1 MVYNKRNQLKAVY
14 YARVSTEEEKQLN
27 ALEKQCLDNED
38 CINRNGW
45 VFVDKYIDEGKSGTT
60 TKRRDEYKRLCD
72 DVKTDKFDIIVIKSQ
87 DRLMRNVMDWY
98 MFVNLIVTYNKKLFI
113 YIDNNFYKTDD
124 ALITGIKAIL
134 AEEYSRELSKKLNN
148 AHKRRSKT
156 GSTVM
161 TNGTM
166 IGYDQVNGDLVINE
180 EEAKIVRMVYDLYLQ
195 GNGAGKISDILF
207 KKGYANRN
215 GNPYTESTLI
225 RMLKNEKYKGTMIC
239 NKYHKDFDT
248 KRRIKNDKENWYIHE
263 DRIPAIISEDD
274 WNKAQ
279 EIRLSKTHTNSDMR
293 KTGKRDNNNVLTG
306 KVVCGLCGNLLFFF
320 NVKKANGNMKHRWVC
335 SNFSSNGRPG
345 IGMRPD
351 LGCELLNVSDEK
363 LQEAIHNIVDNIKLD
378 ENYITNMIKRTD
390 TTNKEKEV
398 EMELKTVLGK
408 LNALKT
414 KREKLLDKYLEGM
427 IEDDI
432 YSSTNEK
439 LTSEYN
445 TLQGVKERLENIFYS
460 INGKNKE
467 VDNIIKTIRN
477 NNIDFDTFIAMIEK
491 IIVYNDSAYVYL
503 MGLTLPILINEP
515 LGYGRA
521 NAGKTWVD
529 SHLE

>member
-1 MVYNKRNQLKAVY
+1 MAYQKINQQRAVY

-38 CINRNGW
+38 CISKHDW
-45 VFVDKYIDEGKSGTT
+45 VLVDKYIDEGKSGTT
-60 TKRRDEYKRLCD
+60 TKRRNEYKRLCD
-72 DVKTDKFDIIVIKSQ
+72 DIKTDKFDIIVIKSQ

-124 ALITGIKAIL
+124 ALIAGIKAIL

-166 IGYDQVNGDLVINE
+166 IGYDQVDGNLVINE
-180 EEAKIVRMVYDLYLQ
+180 EEAKIVRMVYDLYLH
-195 GNGAGKISDILF
+195 GNGTSTISDVLF
-207 KKGYANRN
+207 KNGYANKN
-215 GNPYTESTLI
+215 GKPYTSSTLM

-248 KRRIKNDKENWYIHE
+248 KRRIKNDKDNWYIHE
-263 DRIPAIISEDD
+263 GRIPAIISEDD

-279 EIRLSKTHTNSDMR
+279 EIRLSKTNTTNDMR
-293 KTGKRDNNNVLTG
+293 KTGKRGNNHILTG
-306 KVVCGLCGNLLFFF
+306 KILCGLCGNLLFFF
-320 NVKKANGNMKHRWVC
+320 NVKKANGNIKHRWVC
-335 SNFSSNGRPG
+335 SNFSRNGRPG
-345 IGMRPD
+345 IGIRPD

-363 LQEAIHNIVDNIKLD
+363 LQEAIHNIIDNIKLD
-378 ENYITNMIKRTD
+378 ENYITNIIKNTD
-390 TTNKEKEV
+390 TSSKQNEIEL
-398 EMELKTVLGK
+398 ELKTVLGK
-408 LNALKT
+408 LNAMKI

-432 YSSTNEK
+432 YLSTTEK

-445 TLQGVKERLENIFYS
+445 VLQDLKEKLENIFYS
-460 INGKNKE
+460 INNKNKE
-467 VDNIIKTIRN
+467 VDKIIQTIRN
-477 NNIDFDTFIAMIEK
+477 NNIDFDAFITMIEK
-491 IIVYNDSAYVYL
+491 IIIYNDSAYVYL
-503 MGLTLPILINEP
+503 IGLPLPILINES
-515 LGYGRA
+515 LGYGRN
-521 NAGKTWVD
+521 NAGKTWVK
-529 SHLE
+529 SRLE